1 MEVEDKTESS
11 PNTDVEN
18 QETIPDEPHED
29 SADDEK
35 GSFMPDPQMMLS
47 FASMQ
52 MDVHGFAG
60 ALIPLFDSYAW
71 QSMGLV
77 ANVKTGEL
85 TKNLAAAQFAI
96 DSVHFLLTK
105 LESTMPSDQVREAQR
120 RLTDLRMN
128 YLTQS
133 RM

>member
-1 MEVEDKTESS
+1 MEE
-11 PNTDVEN
+11 
-18 QETIPDEPHED
+18 QETPEIFENLEAEAADEEPG
-29 SADDEK
+29 K
-35 GSFMPDPQMMLS
+35 FMPDPGMMLS
-47 FASMQ
+47 FAAMQ

-77 ANVKTGEL
+77 ANTKTGEPSKDL
-85 TKNLAAAQFAI
+85 PAAQFAI
-96 DSVHFLLTK
+96 DCVHFILGKIETTLPPEE
-105 LESTMPSDQVREAQR
+105 LREAHR

-133 RM
+133 KT